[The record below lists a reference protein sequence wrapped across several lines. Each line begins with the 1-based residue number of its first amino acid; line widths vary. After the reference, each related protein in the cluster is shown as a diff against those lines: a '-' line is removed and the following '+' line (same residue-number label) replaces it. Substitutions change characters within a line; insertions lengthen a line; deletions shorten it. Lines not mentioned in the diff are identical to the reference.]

1 MSFYDYYPQSS
12 FTAGSSMMADPS
24 GSGPNGWVIALI
36 IVAVLCV
43 AALVTYMC
51 MPSSCS
57 AGCTCKRC
65 ADHSRAAA
73 PAKKTKKKKQRGKKQ
88 RSSKKEAVV
97 AQAQAPQRAAAP
109 RRARHVTATLATD
122 ASISQ
127 AGGMGGIAAAGDI
140 GTDFS
145 NLQEQPHS
153 TMLFPGDKSAGGDAA
168 SRLLPNT
175 TGMEAEGFLKM
186 SEENLRRANSSDSF
200 ASTLRPIMDRP
211 ALNRFGSFAN
221 DAFRKGAGTV
231 EFRANLQRKF
241 AQTRLRNGCDDMLT
255 NMSGD
260 MYM

>member
-12 FTAGSSMMADPS
+12 FTAGSSSMMADPS

-51 MPSSCS
+51 MPSSCR
-57 AGCTCKRC
+57 G
-65 ADHSRAAA
+65 DHSRAAA

-97 AQAQAPQRAAAP
+97 AQAPQRAAAP
-109 RRARHVTATLATD
+109 RRARQVTATLATD

-145 NLQEQPHS
+145 NLQEQPHT